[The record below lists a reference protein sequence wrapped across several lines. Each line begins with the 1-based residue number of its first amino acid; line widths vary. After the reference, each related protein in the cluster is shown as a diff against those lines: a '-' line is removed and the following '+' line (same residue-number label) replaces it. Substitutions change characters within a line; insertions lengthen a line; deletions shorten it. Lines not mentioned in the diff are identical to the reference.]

1 MLIPL
6 SIFVPR
12 TRMESQINRL
22 KEAIEKV
29 NIECDLLQSKEL
41 VAQDISRKLQRQLR
55 ELREDYA
62 TVQQKETEANAKKNE
77 LEKQLELAEA
87 EIVLVSSVTLQRVY
101 QKSFIKEFIIFNR
114 PRMT

>member
-1 MLIPL
+1 
-6 SIFVPR
+6 
-12 TRMESQINRL
+12 MESQISRL
-22 KEAIEKV
+22 KEAVEKI
-29 NIECDLLQSKEL
+29 NNECDLLRSKEL
-41 VAQDISRKLQRQLR
+41 VTQDISRKLQRQLR

-87 EIVLVSSVTLQRVY
+87 ETLLVKKDQRWKQVQELSY
-101 QKSFIKEFIIFNR
+101 IDLYDFR